1 MKDIASSFS
10 LLMRR
15 GDSRLVIIV
24 SAGIL
29 FSLLLLIQNFS
40 LVRDA
45 LGFTILPFGKR
56 LVLAWK
62 TLFDISGTFTSGTLI
77 LAVLGS
83 LIGGINISLAYTYMR
98 LRGEVLLDSG
108 MYNGL
113 GLIVAFLGIGC
124 AACGSAFLSVVLSL
138 LGFSSMLS
146 YLPYG
151 GEEIGYIGLLFLFMA
166 TYHLSKKVN
175 SPLTC

>member
-1 MKDIASSFS
+1 
-10 LLMRR
+10 
-15 GDSRLVIIV
+15 
-24 SAGIL
+24 
-29 FSLLLLIQNFS
+29 
-40 LVRDA
+40 
-45 LGFTILPFGKR
+45 
-56 LVLAWK
+56 
-62 TLFDISGTFTSGTLI
+62 
-77 LAVLGS
+77 
-83 LIGGINISLAYTYMR
+83 MR